1 MRRKPCDPGLQEGEP
16 GRGHANEVTAT
27 SADSQGPAVS
37 GEPLVASILDCV
49 AQPVWMVDPD
59 GLIRFAN
66 PSAVAALGYADAAE
80 LYGKLSHQTIHYK
93 RPDGSPFPAEECPML
108 LPRTTGATIHR
119 ADDWFV
125 RRDGSM
131 FPVEY
136 WSAPIDASGGRGAVV
151 AFTDLSE
158 RRQAEG
164 VLRER
169 DAILSALGQPVYVAA
184 SEGLITYAN
193 AAGVTALGFDGAR
206 ELIGQDGH
214 WLIHYKR
221 RDGSPFPIEECP
233 IAQCRTTGKPVRAE
247 DWWVRKDGSMMP
259 VTYTAVPF
267 EAPGGYGIAVSF
279 ADLTERRAAEQVNR
293 ERAVAAARAAELSAG
308 EARHRA
314 ILEAAI
320 DGVISIDEQG
330 HVTYVNPA
338 AERIFGYRAGE
349 IAGRELAETLVPPS
363 LRDAHRRGFARYLAT
378 GETRILDRRIEISAM
393 RADGSEFR
401 AELTVTR
408 ADLAGA
414 PAFIGYVRDITDRMR
429 AKEDLDAARLR
440 LKVVADEQAALRRV
454 ATLVARGAPQAEV
467 FAVVA
472 REVAVCL
479 DVPLISIVRFEPDG
493 TATHVGAWGEQNP
506 HPVGTSWRLDEY
518 GASGIVFRSGH
529 SARVD
534 YAHVPGEIAAKL
546 AHEAGIRSA
555 VAVPIVVSGRVWG
568 TMMALSTADT
578 PQPATTEAR
587 LASFTELVATALANA
602 EAREELQRLADEQV
616 ALREVATLV
625 ARGAE
630 PRAVFDAVAEVTGRL
645 LGAASVNLAQFTAD
659 EHNLTLSGWSK
670 RGTHVPPGTRL
681 PLAGESINAAVWQTR
696 APARV
701 DSYEGLPGP
710 LAARLRE
717 LGIKSEVGAPVIV
730 DGSLWGA
737 LYAGTD
743 LPEPLL
749 PGAEWRLASFAEL
762 IATAIANAEAR
773 RQMQQ
778 MADEQSALRQV
789 ATLVARGTEPHA
801 VFDAVCEATGRLINA
816 TVVSLARFTSDGFI
830 MTVTGWSQ
838 HGNEVPHGTRLPL
851 NESSLS
857 VVVKQTRAPSRVED
871 YGSATGHLAERVRE
885 LGVRSGIG
893 APVIVDGSVWG
904 VLLAATDQPE
914 PLPAGAELS
923 VASFAELASIAISN
937 ATARSELIES
947 RTRLITAF
955 DAARRRVTR
964 DLHDGA
970 QQRFVSAIINLQL
983 AQQKWSSEPEPAKD
997 RLDRALRDAS
1007 SGVQELREIAAGIHP
1022 AILTHRGLCAA
1033 LDSLAARLPLPVE
1046 LDVPDLRL
1054 PEPVESSI
1062 YFFCSEALTNVVK
1075 HARAS
1080 SACLRVALEDGCTV
1094 EVRDDGIG
1102 GASSRP
1108 GTSGL
1113 TGLRDR
1119 IGALKGV
1126 MEVSSPVGGGTVLRA
1141 WLPLPAEPAAFPP
1154 QSGV

>member
-1 MRRKPCDPGLQEGEP
+1 
-16 GRGHANEVTAT
+16 VTAT
-27 SADSQGPAVS
+27 DADSQDPAGS

-49 AQPVWMVDPD
+49 AQPVWMVDHD

-66 PSAVAALGYADAAE
+66 PSAVAALGYTAASE
-80 LYGKLSHQTIHYK
+80 LRGKPSHQTIHYK

-108 LPRTTGATIHR
+108 LPRTTGETVHR

-125 RRDGSM
+125 RRDGSV

-136 WSAPIDASGGRGAVV
+136 WSAPIDAPGGRGAVV
-151 AFTDLSE
+151 AFTDLGE
-158 RRQAEG
+158 RRRADD

-169 DAILSALGQPVYVAA
+169 DAILSALGQPVYVAT
-184 SEGLITYAN
+184 SEGVITYAN
-193 AAGVTALGFDGAR
+193 PAAVTALGFGDVG
-206 ELIGQDGH
+206 ELTGQVGH

-221 RDGSPFPIEECP
+221 PDGSPLPIEECLLT
-233 IAQCRTTGKPVRAE
+233 QCRTAGKPVRAE
-247 DWWVRKDGSMMP
+247 EDWLVRKDGSMMP
-259 VTYTAVPF
+259 VAYTAVPF
-267 EAPGGYGIAVSF
+267 QAPGGYGIAVSF
-279 ADLTERRAAEQVNR
+279 ADLTTRRAAEQADR
-293 ERAVAAARAAELSAG
+293 ERAVAAARAAELSAS
-308 EARHRA
+308 EARHRT

-320 DGVISIDEQG
+320 DGVVSIDERG
-330 HVTYVNPA
+330 RVTYVNPA

-349 IAGRELAETLVPPS
+349 VPGRELAETLVPPS
-363 LRDAHRRGFARYLAT
+363 LRDAHRRGFARYMAT
-378 GETRILDRRIEISAM
+378 GQARILGRRIEITAM
-393 RADGSEFR
+393 RADGSEFP

-414 PAFIGYVRDITDRMR
+414 PAFIGYVRDITDRQR
-429 AKEDLDAARLR
+429 AEADLEAARLG

-454 ATLVARGAPQAEV
+454 ATLVASGAPRAEV

-472 REVAVCL
+472 REVARRL
-479 DVPLISIVRFEPDG
+479 EVPLISIVRFETDG
-493 TATHVGAWGEQNP
+493 MATHVGVWGEQNP
-506 HPVGTSWRLDEY
+506 HPVGTTWRLDEH
-518 GASGIVFRSGH
+518 GAAGIVYRSGRP
-529 SARVD
+529 ARVE

-546 AHEAGIRSA
+546 VQEAGIRSA
-555 VAVPIVVSGRVWG
+555 VAVPIIVNGRPWG
-568 TMMALSTADT
+568 TMMALSTAAT
-578 PQPATTEAR
+578 PQPASTEAR
-587 LASFTELVATALANA
+587 LASFTELVATAIANA
-602 EAREELQRLADEQV
+602 QARQELQSLADEQA

-625 ARGAE
+625 AQGAE
-630 PRAVFDAVAEVTGRL
+630 PSAVFEAVAEVTGRL
-645 LGAASVNLAQFTAD
+645 IGAASVNLARFTAD
-659 EHNLTLSGWSK
+659 EHNLTISGWSK

-681 PLAGESINAAVWQTR
+681 PLAGESINAIVWQTQ
-696 APARV
+696 APGRV
-701 DSYEGLPGP
+701 DSYDGLPGP

-717 LGIKSEVGAPVIV
+717 LGIKTEVGAPVIV

-743 LPEPLL
+743 HPEPLP

-773 RQMQQ
+773 RQLQQ
-778 MADEQSALRQV
+778 MADEQTALRQV
-789 ATLVARGTEPHA
+789 ATLVAQGAEPRA
-801 VFDAVCEATGRLINA
+801 VFDAVCEVTGRLIDA
-816 TVVSLARFTSDGFI
+816 AVVNLSRFTSDGSN
-830 MTVTGWSQ
+830 VTMAGWSQ
-838 HGNEVPHGTRLPL
+838 RGNHVPPGTRLPL
-851 NESSLS
+851 DGQS
-857 VVVKQTRAPSRVED
+857 VGVMVQRTRAPSRVDNYENVS
-871 YGSATGHLAERVRE
+871 GQLAARVRE
-885 LGVRSGIG
+885 LGIRSGVG

-904 VLLAATDQPE
+904 VLIAGTDQPE
-914 PLPAGAELS
+914 PLLAGTELR
-923 VASFAELASIAISN
+923 VASFAELVATAVSN

-947 RTRLITAF
+947 RARMITAF

-983 AQQKWSSEPEPAKD
+983 AQQKWSSEPAPAKD
-997 RLDRALRDAS
+997 LLDRGLHDAS

-1022 AILTHRGLCAA
+1022 AILTHRGLSAA
-1033 LDSLAARLPLPVE
+1033 LDSLTARLPIPVE
-1046 LDVPDLRL
+1046 LDVPALRL

-1080 SACLRVALEDGCTV
+1080 SACLRVALENDGCTA

-1102 GASSRP
+1102 GADSRP

-1126 MEVSSPVGGGTVLRA
+1126 MEVSSPVAGGTVVRA
-1141 WLPLPAEPAAFPP
+1141 WIPLPADPATFPP
-1154 QSGV
+1154 QPGV

>member
-1 MRRKPCDPGLQEGEP
+1 
-16 GRGHANEVTAT
+16 VTAT
-27 SADSQGPAVS
+27 GTDSQDPAAS
-37 GEPLVASILDCV
+37 GELLVASILDCV
-49 AQPVWMVDPD
+49 AQPVWMVDHD

-66 PSAVAALGYADAAE
+66 PSAVAALGYADASE
-80 LYGKLSHQTIHYK
+80 LRGKPSHQTIHYK
-93 RPDGSPFPAEECPML
+93 HSDGSPFPAEECPML
-108 LPRTTGATIHR
+108 LPRTTGTTIHR

-136 WSAPIDASGGRGAVV
+136 WSAPIDAPGGRGAVV

-158 RRQAEG
+158 RRQAEA

-169 DAILSALGQPVYVAA
+169 DAILSALGQPVYVAT

-193 AAGVTALGFDGAR
+193 PAGVAALGFGDTR

-221 RDGSPFPIEECP
+221 RDGSPYPIEECP
-233 IAQCRTTGKPVRAE
+233 IAQCRTTGKPVRADE
-247 DWWVRKDGSMMP
+247 DWWVRKDGAMMP

-279 ADLTERRAAEQVNR
+279 ADLTARRAAEQADR
-293 ERAVAAARAAELSAG
+293 ERAVATARAAELSAG

-320 DGVISIDEQG
+320 DGVISIDERG
-330 HVTYVNPA
+330 CVTYVNPA
-338 AERIFGYRAGE
+338 AERILGYRAGE
-349 IAGRELAETLVPPS
+349 IVGRELAETLVPPS
-363 LRDAHRRGFARYLAT
+363 LRDEHRRGFARYLAT
-378 GETRILDRRIEISAM
+378 GESRILDRRLEVSAM
-393 RADGSEFR
+393 RADGCEFP

-408 ADLAGA
+408 TDLAGA
-414 PAFIGYVRDITDRMR
+414 PAFVGYVRDITDRMR
-429 AKEDLDAARLR
+429 AKEDLEAARLR

-472 REVAVCL
+472 REVASCL
-479 DVPLISIVRFEPDG
+479 GVPLISIVRFEADG

-518 GASGIVFRSGH
+518 GASGIVSRSGH

-534 YAHVPGEIAAKL
+534 YADVPGEIAAKL
-546 AHEAGIRSA
+546 VHQAGIRSA
-555 VAVPIVVSGRVWG
+555 VAVPIVVSGRLWG
-568 TMMALSTADT
+568 TMMALSTAAI
-578 PQPATTEAR
+578 PQAATTEAR

-602 EAREELQRLADEQV
+602 EARDELQQLADEQA

-630 PRAVFDAVAEVTGRL
+630 PQDVFAAVAEVTGRVI
-645 LGAASVNLAQFTAD
+645 GAASVNLARFTAD
-659 EHNLTLSGWSK
+659 EHNLTVSGWSE

-681 PLAGESINAAVWQTR
+681 PLAGESINAIVWQMQ
-696 APARV
+696 APGRV
-701 DSYEGLPGP
+701 DSYAGLSGP
-710 LAARLRE
+710 LAARLRK

-743 LPEPLL
+743 QPEPLP

-773 RQMQQ
+773 RQLQQ
-778 MADEQSALRQV
+778 MADEQTALRQV
-789 ATLVARGTEPHA
+789 ATLVARGAEPSA
-801 VFDAVCEATGRLINA
+801 VFDTVCEATGRLIDA
-816 TVVSLARFTSDGFI
+816 AVVNLSHFTPDGFN
-830 MTVTGWSQ
+830 VTMAGWSQ
-838 HGNEVPHGTRLPL
+838 RGNHVPPGTRLPL
-851 NESSLS
+851 DGQS
-857 VVVKQTRAPSRVED
+857 VGVLVKRTRAPRRVD
-871 YGSATGHLAERVRE
+871 NYDSASGPLAAQVRE
-885 LGVRSGIG
+885 LGIRSGVG

-904 VLLAATDQPE
+904 VLIAGTDQSE
-914 PLPAGAELS
+914 PLPAGTELR
-923 VASFAELASIAISN
+923 VASFAELVATAVSN

-947 RTRLITAF
+947 RARMITAF

-970 QQRFVSAIINLQL
+970 QQWFVSAIINLQL
-983 AQQKWSSEPEPAKD
+983 AQQKWSSEPAPAKD
-997 RLDRALRDAS
+997 LLDRALQDAS

-1022 AILTHRGLCAA
+1022 AILTHRGLSAA
-1033 LDSLAARLPLPVE
+1033 LDSLAARLPIPVE
-1046 LDVPDLRL
+1046 LDVPVLRL

-1080 SACLRVALEDGCTV
+1080 YACLRVALEDDGCAV

-1102 GASSRP
+1102 GADSRP

-1119 IGALKGV
+1119 IGALKGA
-1126 MEVSSPVGGGTVLRA
+1126 MEVSSPVAGGTVLRA
-1141 WLPLPAEPAAFPP
+1141 WLPLPAEPATFPP
-1154 QSGV
+1154 QPGV

>member
-1 MRRKPCDPGLQEGEP
+1 
-16 GRGHANEVTAT
+16 VTAT
-27 SADSQGPAVS
+27 GADRQDLVAN

-49 AQPVWMVDPD
+49 AQPVWMVDQD

-66 PSAVAALGYADAAE
+66 PSAVAALGYTDASE
-80 LYGKLSHQTIHYK
+80 LQGKPSHQTIHYK
-93 RPDGSPFPAEECPML
+93 RPDGSPFPAEDCPML
-108 LPRTTGATIHR
+108 LPRTTGTTIHR

-136 WSAPIDASGGRGAVV
+136 WSAPIDVPGGRGAVV

-158 RRQAEG
+158 RRQAES

-169 DAILSALGQPVYVAA
+169 DAILAALGQPVYVAT
-184 SEGLITYAN
+184 SEGVITYVN
-193 AAGVTALGFDGAR
+193 PAGVTALGFDDAH
-206 ELIGQDGH
+206 ELTGQDGH

-247 DWWVRKDGSMMP
+247 EDWWVRRDGSMLP

-279 ADLTERRAAEQVNR
+279 ADLTARRAAEQTAR
-293 ERAVAAARAAELSAG
+293 EREVAAARAAELSAG

-330 HVTYVNPA
+330 RVTYVNPA

-349 IAGRELAETLVPPS
+349 VAGLELAEALVPPS

-393 RADGSEFR
+393 RADGSEFP

-408 ADLAGA
+408 ADLAGV
-414 PAFIGYVRDITDRMR
+414 PAFIGYVRDITDRIR
-429 AKEDLDAARLR
+429 AKEDLEAARLR
-440 LKVVADEQAALRRV
+440 LNVVAAEQAALRRV

-472 REVAVCL
+472 REVAICL
-479 DVPLISIVRFEPDG
+479 GVPLISIVRFETDG
-493 TATHVGAWGEQNP
+493 TATHVGAWGKQNP

-518 GASGIVFRSGH
+518 GASGIVSRSGH

-534 YAHVPGEIAAKL
+534 YAFVPGDIAAKL
-546 AHEAGIRSA
+546 VHEAGIRSA
-555 VAVPIVVSGRVWG
+555 VAVPVVVSGRLWG
-568 TMMALSTADT
+568 TMMALSTATT
-578 PQPATTEAR
+578 PQAESTEAR

-602 EAREELQRLADEQV
+602 EAREELQQLADEQA
-616 ALREVATLV
+616 ALREMATLV

-630 PRAVFDAVAEVTGRL
+630 PQDVFEALAEVTGRL
-645 LGAASVNLAQFTAD
+645 IGAASVNLARFTAD
-659 EHNLTLSGWSK
+659 EHNVTISGWSK
-670 RGTHVPPGTRL
+670 RGTHVLPGTRL
-681 PLAGESINAAVWQTR
+681 PLAGESINAIVWQTQ
-696 APARV
+696 APGRV
-701 DSYEGLPGP
+701 DSYEGLSGP

-743 LPEPLL
+743 HPEPLP

-773 RQMQQ
+773 RQLQQ
-778 MADEQSALRQV
+778 MADEQTALREV
-789 ATLVARGTEPHA
+789 ATLVARGAEPRA
-801 VFDAVCEATGRLINA
+801 VFDAVCEVTGRLIDA
-816 TVVSLARFTSDGFI
+816 AVVNLSRFTSDGFS
-830 MTVTGWSQ
+830 VTMAGWSQ
-838 HGNEVPHGTRLPL
+838 HGNHVPPGTRLPL
-851 NESSLS
+851 DGQS
-857 VVVKQTRAPSRVED
+857 VGVLVKRTRAPSRVD
-871 YGSATGHLAERVRE
+871 NYDTVSGQLAAQVRE
-885 LGVRSGIG
+885 LGIRSGVG

-904 VLLAATDQPE
+904 VLIAGTDQSE
-914 PLPAGAELS
+914 PLLAGTELR
-923 VASFAELASIAISN
+923 VASFAELVATAVSN

-947 RTRLITAF
+947 RARMITAF

-997 RLDRALRDAS
+997 LLDHALQDAT
-1007 SGVQELREIAAGIHP
+1007 SGIQELREIAAGIHP
-1022 AILTHRGLCAA
+1022 AILTHRGLSAA
-1033 LDSLAARLPLPVE
+1033 LDSLAARLPISVE
-1046 LDVPDLRL
+1046 LDVPVLRL

-1075 HARAS
+1075 HARAN
-1080 SACLRVALEDGCTV
+1080 SARLRVALEDGGCTV

-1102 GASSRP
+1102 GADSRP

-1119 IGALKGV
+1119 IGALKGA
-1126 MEVSSPVGGGTVLRA
+1126 MEVSSPVAAGTVLRA
-1141 WLPLPAEPAAFPP
+1141 WLPLPAEPATFGGLRPVADRPGQP
-1154 QSGV
+1154 